1 MKYAREPFYRE
12 LNELMQ
18 RHGHTAARSGKEVS
32 FGTYHIRKAYLFS
45 DFYKLRTGK
54 LVKLENGQTVP
65 ERRFKLPSP
74 YSLKQKH
81 IKALVA
87 DWVARGHSVAYFQN
101 KLSVWRVFCA
111 WIGKPDLIPPI
122 EDLVADPKYHRR
134 TQGALRDRSWSGCG
148 IDVMKKIQEIAGTDT
163 NIAMVLELMLLFS
176 LRLKEAAL
184 LQPYAADKGTYLDV
198 SRGTKARRR
207 RVHPI
212 RTAAEREVLERAKGL
227 VPDRTGCLI
236 PADKSYKW
244 FQNQVY
250 FVLKKHGVTHE
261 KAGTS
266 THGLRH
272 EGLNK
277 VYEEIAG
284 AKSPVR
290 GGKKGEV
297 DRETDRFARAIVAD
311 VAGHSRMSQAGMY
324 LGAVVRGHKPATE
337 IGHSTSPPESTAE
350 PSDAAEL
357 VGALG
362 DPADS
367 DEKTS

>member
-1 MKYAREPFYRE
+1 MNHAREPFFRE
-12 LNELMQ
+12 LNELFQ

-32 FGTYHIRKAYLFS
+32 FGTYHIRRAYLFG

-54 LVKLENGQTVP
+54 LVKLENGQEVP

-101 KLSVWRVFCA
+101 KLSVWRVLCT

-122 EDLVADPKYHRR
+122 EDLVADPAYHRR
-134 TQGALRDRSWSGCG
+134 SQVALRDKSWSGCG
-148 IDVMKKIQEIAGTDT
+148 IDVMKKIQEIAGTDAR
-163 NIAMVLELMLLFS
+163 IAMVLELMLVFS

-184 LQPYAADKGTYLDV
+184 LRPHQADQKVFLDV
-198 SRGTKARRR
+198 KRGTKNGRH
-207 RVHPI
+207 RVHRIMAPE
-212 RTAAEREVLERAKGL
+212 ERAVLERAKAL
-227 VPDRTGCLI
+227 VTDRTGCLI
-236 PADKSYKW
+236 PPDKTYKW

-277 VYEEIAG
+277 LYEEIAG
-284 AKSPVR
+284 AKSPVQ

-297 DRETDRFARAIVAD
+297 DPATDRFARAIVAD
-311 VAGHSRMSQAGMY
+311 AAGHSRISKAGMY

-350 PSDAAEL
+350 RDDAAEL

-367 DEKTS
+367 DEEIS